1 MPESRLIIA
10 QHSINWHC
18 TKVQIAIN
26 SAHEAHHSMEVC
38 VFSLRFDICL
48 EYDGEDIVW
57 AQHGIYG
64 ANKDLDETFG
74 LIETAEKAAEI

>member
-1 MPESRLIIA
+1 
-10 QHSINWHC
+10 
-18 TKVQIAIN
+18 
-26 SAHEAHHSMEVC
+26 MEVC
-38 VFSLRFDICL
+38 VLSLRFDICL

-74 LIETAEKAAEI
+74 LIETAEKAADI